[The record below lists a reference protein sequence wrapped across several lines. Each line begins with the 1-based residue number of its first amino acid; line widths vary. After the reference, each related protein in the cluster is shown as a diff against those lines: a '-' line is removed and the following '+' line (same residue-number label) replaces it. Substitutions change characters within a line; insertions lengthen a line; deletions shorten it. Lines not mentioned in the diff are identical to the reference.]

1 MNYNSIYG
9 NTFKL
14 QSNNN
19 IMNLPDF
26 FYKLIINSKK
36 AKEKEK
42 KIKIT
47 HSQYKGEKSH
57 ELNRIESD
65 ENIKNNK
72 LFIKKKYDLILD
84 KKNDFLKRKNSAL
97 NLLKFRNNRIM
108 KEEDTVELK
117 NKREVLKRQN
127 EKIDNIDIIKKSKIN
142 DNIKILLQK
151 SIKNQKFSIQNKNSK
166 LKIENLIKKKISSNF
181 PNLSKSHKKI
191 NNKQDYEINVKE
203 NYANLTKFLGH
214 LYYMQR
220 KYKSNKDITQN
231 LILSN
236 SKNGSSGKS
245 MDGFKEQV
253 NNLINKLKNKNKEN
267 NNKKSLNLC
276 IVNVCS
282 PINRYQSDVIT
293 LTRSLIRSKN
303 RNENYMNNYFE
314 QNQNHKHRNLEEKQ
328 IYSKKYNN
336 NSVNNNNN
344 NNNTIK
350 IDNVNKYIKN
360 CKTSTDF
367 RKINSNSN
375 RRLRN
380 RLIKKNNSKTSIP
393 NGYRNKSSL
402 LSQKYNTE
410 KKENRVIFL
419 NHSKNFYNKYTSEK
433 MIERLFSKKIIISN
447 FDRRFSNEDT
457 YYYKLNKMYYNQ
469 ISLYMAHRI
478 NWELVDNSY
487 DDFDDSFSEQKLI
500 VNFEWKYYPNK
511 LYYKKYQYNSSTA
524 VKKLCAIN
532 LFEKNYEIGNKK
544 KMFMHL
550 INYCD
555 KINLNVFN
563 YVPFTIII
571 NNTRF
576 IDDELQALKEIMD
589 SIDLY
594 TNNFLEGKNLDF
606 ISNKKYNVQFWF
618 DSKLEML
625 KNQNIFINKNFL
637 SNKNYWILK
646 PTDLYQGKCIEISN
660 SYEELSKK
668 CKKLFTGVDKRIKP
682 EIMEDDKKE
691 NNEYFYNNEM
701 FESFNEQYDYDC
713 PNKKKKKSNIYISN
727 ELIIQ
732 KYLDNPL
739 LYRKRKFDIRC
750 FVLVDWNLN
759 IFYCREGHLKASSFI
774 YDINNIN
781 KFIHITNHSFQKKSN
796 RFEQFETGNEI
807 SYKEFKNFL
816 QEEKIPLSIFDKIIN
831 KMKFIV
837 KLSFQA
843 VAEKLMKT
851 QQVLSF
857 ELFGYDFIIDNEY
870 NPWLLEI
877 NNNPGLSISSPVIA
891 KIIPRMMDD
900 AFRLTIDKIFNT
912 RYSNEC
918 FDKNKMYKSKFKLEG
933 YSDYE
938 NIFEFLCNVKSSR
951 SINSNEI

>member
-36 AKEKEK
+36 AKEK
-42 KIKIT
+42 IKIT
-47 HSQYKGEKSH
+47 HSQNKGEKSH

-166 LKIENLIKKKISSNF
+166 LNIENLIKKKISSNF

-191 NNKQDYEINVKE
+191 NNKQDYEINVNE

-303 RNENYMNNYFE
+303 RNENYINNYFE

-367 RKINSNSN
+367 RKINN
-375 RRLRN
+375 
-380 RLIKKNNSKTSIP
+380 
-393 NGYRNKSSL
+393 
-402 LSQKYNTE
+402 
-410 KKENRVIFL
+410 
-419 NHSKNFYNKYTSEK
+419 
-433 MIERLFSKKIIISN
+433 
-447 FDRRFSNEDT
+447 
-457 YYYKLNKMYYNQ
+457 
-469 ISLYMAHRI
+469 
-478 NWELVDNSY
+478 
-487 DDFDDSFSEQKLI
+487 
-500 VNFEWKYYPNK
+500 
-511 LYYKKYQYNSSTA
+511 
-524 VKKLCAIN
+524 
-532 LFEKNYEIGNKK
+532 
-544 KMFMHL
+544 
-550 INYCD
+550 
-555 KINLNVFN
+555 
-563 YVPFTIII
+563 
-571 NNTRF
+571 
-576 IDDELQALKEIMD
+576 
-589 SIDLY
+589 
-594 TNNFLEGKNLDF
+594 
-606 ISNKKYNVQFWF
+606 
-618 DSKLEML
+618 
-625 KNQNIFINKNFL
+625 
-637 SNKNYWILK
+637 
-646 PTDLYQGKCIEISN
+646 
-660 SYEELSKK
+660 
-668 CKKLFTGVDKRIKP
+668 
-682 EIMEDDKKE
+682 
-691 NNEYFYNNEM
+691 
-701 FESFNEQYDYDC
+701 
-713 PNKKKKKSNIYISN
+713 
-727 ELIIQ
+727 
-732 KYLDNPL
+732 
-739 LYRKRKFDIRC
+739 
-750 FVLVDWNLN
+750 
-759 IFYCREGHLKASSFI
+759 
-774 YDINNIN
+774 
-781 KFIHITNHSFQKKSN
+781 
-796 RFEQFETGNEI
+796 
-807 SYKEFKNFL
+807 
-816 QEEKIPLSIFDKIIN
+816 
-831 KMKFIV
+831 
-837 KLSFQA
+837 
-843 VAEKLMKT
+843 
-851 QQVLSF
+851 
-857 ELFGYDFIIDNEY
+857 
-870 NPWLLEI
+870 
-877 NNNPGLSISSPVIA
+877 
-891 KIIPRMMDD
+891 
-900 AFRLTIDKIFNT
+900 
-912 RYSNEC
+912 
-918 FDKNKMYKSKFKLEG
+918 
-933 YSDYE
+933 
-938 NIFEFLCNVKSSR
+938 
-951 SINSNEI
+951 